1 MKRAKPKNKK
11 PHVTLTQS
19 KVKQMK
25 MDATKEATDKA
36 CLVLLAAAVDVLKLD
51 EDQIVKVMETTSR
64 YIKYLDKHL
73 VKIADVQKTLEKS
86 GVSLRG
92 WI

>member
-1 MKRAKPKNKK
+1 MKRVKTKKKK
-11 PHVTLTQS
+11 PHITMTQS

-51 EDQIVKVMETTSR
+51 EDQIVEVMETTSR
-64 YIKYLDKHL
+64 YVRYLDKHL
-73 VKIADVQKTLEKS
+73 VKIVDVQKTLEKS
-86 GVSLRG
+86 GISLKG
-92 WI
+92 WV

>member
-11 PHVTLTQS
+11 PHVTLTQA

-25 MDATKEATDKA
+25 VDATKEATDKA

-51 EDQIVKVMETTSR
+51 EDQIVKVMETTTR
-64 YIKYLDKHL
+64 YVKYLDNHL

-86 GVSLRG
+86 GISLKG
-92 WI
+92 WV